1 LRQEGRGAPG
11 PCPGAPRQW
20 RPALLCLKY
29 RLSAAADD
37 DLIKDQ
43 RSKGRKDM
51 TIRFTRRQALAMGA
65 SAVAGATMLGTG
77 RALAQEVTIRIGH
90 VLAPTHQFHQGLE
103 LAAASVAE
111 ATGGRVKVEVFP
123 SSQLGTERDMNVSI
137 RTGGVD
143 GLLASPGG
151 ASVHLKELAILDAP
165 YLFRDNAHWQA
176 VVEGEIGEE
185 WQRRIAE
192 QSGVHI
198 VGWFHRGTRHVISR
212 TQPYETIEAIR
223 GQKIRVA
230 DLPPYP
236 QVFQAFGA
244 IPTPIAF
251 AEMYSALESG
261 IVDGADAPLDTML
274 SQKLFEV
281 AKFVNL
287 ISWSFAAPGPVMV
300 SDAVWQQLSPEDQQ
314 ALVAAVKEGSEFVTK
329 TFTEGE
335 ESVKQQLTEAGMTFV
350 TPTDLPAWEAAAAAA
365 IPALAETWGGDVSL
379 YDRIRNL

>member
-1 LRQEGRGAPG
+1 MTVKFSRRQVLATGTS
-11 PCPGAPRQW
+11 
-20 RPALLCLKY
+20 AL
-29 RLSAAADD
+29 AAA
-37 DLIKDQ
+37 
-43 RSKGRKDM
+43 
-51 TIRFTRRQALAMGA
+51 AVMGP
-65 SAVAGATMLGTG
+65 SSSM
-77 RALAQEVTIRIGH
+77 AQETTIRIGH

-103 LAAASVAE
+103 LAAQSAAA
-111 ATGGRVKVEVFP
+111 ATDNRVKVEVFP

-176 VVEGEIGEE
+176 VVEGPIGQD

-198 VGWFHRGTRHVISR
+198 VGWFHRGTRHVISKS
-212 TQPYETIEAIR
+212 QGYETIGAIK

-236 QVFQAFGA
+236 QVFQSFGA

-274 SQKLFEV
+274 SQKLHEV
-281 AKFVNL
+281 ANYVNL
-287 ISWSFAAPGPVMV
+287 IAWSFAAPGPVMV
-300 SDAVWQQLSPEDQQ
+300 SDAVWQQLSEDDRN

-329 TFTEGE
+329 SFTDGE
-335 ESVKQQLTEAGMTFV
+335 ASVKEQLEAAGMTFV
-350 TPTDLPAWEAAAAAA
+350 TPTDPEAWEAAAADA
-365 IPALAETWGGDVSL
+365 IPALSETWGGDASL
-379 YDRIRNL
+379 YDKIRDVK

>member
-1 LRQEGRGAPG
+1 MAIKLNRRSTIAAGA
-11 PCPGAPRQW
+11 
-20 RPALLCLKY
+20 L
-29 RLSAAADD
+29 AAAA
-37 DLIKDQ
+37 I
-43 RSKGRKDM
+43 
-51 TIRFTRRQALAMGA
+51 ALAPTA
-65 SAVAGATMLGTG
+65 AF
-77 RALAQEVTIRIGH
+77 AQETTIRIGH

-103 LAAASVAE
+103 LAAESVAE
-111 ATGGRVKVEVFP
+111 ATDGRVKIEVFP

-176 VVEGEIGEE
+176 VVDGPIGQD
-185 WQRRIAE
+185 WQERIAE
-192 QSGVHI
+192 ESGVHI

-212 TQPYETIEAIR
+212 TQPYETINAIE

-281 AKFVNL
+281 SSYVNL
-287 ISWSFAAPGPVMV
+287 IAWSFAAPGPVMV
-300 SDAVWQQLSPEDQQ
+300 SDTVWQQLSEADRE
-314 ALVAAVKEGSEFVTK
+314 ALVAAIKEGSDFVTAA
-329 TFTEGE
+329 FTEGE
-335 ESVKQQLTEAGMTFV
+335 ESVMEELTEAGMTFV
-350 TPTDLPAWEAAAAAA
+350 TPTDPEAWEEAAAAA
-365 IPALAETWGGDVSL
+365 IPELAETWGGDESL
-379 YDRIRNL
+379 YQQIRDFQ